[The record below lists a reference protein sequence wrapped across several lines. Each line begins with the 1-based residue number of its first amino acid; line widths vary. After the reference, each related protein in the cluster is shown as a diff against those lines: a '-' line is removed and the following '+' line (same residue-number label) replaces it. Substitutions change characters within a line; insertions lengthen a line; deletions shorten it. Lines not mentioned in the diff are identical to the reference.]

1 MSSSQFNG
9 NGFQSFKN
17 NQNLRKYR
25 PLAPRLPLNPM
36 VNNLQVQQKAS
47 SQLAPRPGIQVLPKP
62 NIPVT
67 ETAKMSTQMLQP
79 RQATQITN
87 GVVENTDNIIAV
99 VKETSEND
107 VLFQNDFLSYDS
119 RLDDPQYQINEQE
132 NLLVSILKF
141 NFYN

>member
-1 MSSSQFNG
+1 MSSSQSNG
-9 NGFQSFKN
+9 NGFQSFNN

-99 VKETSEND
+99 VKETS
-107 VLFQNDFLSYDS
+107 
-119 RLDDPQYQINEQE
+119 
-132 NLLVSILKF
+132 
-141 NFYN
+141 